1 MTVLRLAAGLS
12 IWFTLVC
19 ALVLSHTHLPDLD
32 GFEIV
37 TVLIMQSYFLLML
50 LRWALVLTLLIR
62 TVRAVPFRWLPR
74 WPAVQIGV
82 VTIVQFVLGVLSLVG
97 WLALVTTTQGGD
109 RVLGVILHLIV
120 PALMLVFL
128 ARRAAWVQGMK
139 AS

>member
-12 IWFTLVC
+12 IWFTLIC
-19 ALVLSHTHLPDLD
+19 ALVLSQNQLPDLG
-32 GFEIV
+32 GFE
-37 TVLIMQSYFLLML
+37 LITIFVMQSYFLLML

-62 TVRAVPFRWLPR
+62 TVGAVPLRWLPR

-97 WLALVTTTQGGD
+97 WLAIVATTQGGD
-109 RVLGVILHLIV
+109 RVFGVILHLIV

-128 ARRAAWVQGMK
+128 ARRAAWVRGTN